1 MKAIAYYTNQA
12 ISAEDAL
19 VDIELPTPQP
29 TEHDVLVEVK
39 AIAVNPV
46 DTKVRR
52 NSAPPDGQPKVLGWD
67 ATGVVVAVGSQVT
80 LLKVGD
86 EVWYAGDIS
95 RAGCNSQFQLVDE
108 RIVGLKPK
116 TLDFASAAAL
126 PLTALT
132 AYELLFDRLTIPKRS
147 QHNNNNEKPAL
158 LVIGAAGGVGSILVQ
173 LAAQLTDLRVI
184 GTASRT
190 ESMAWLKQLGAH
202 DVINHQHAISQQLAE
217 LNCAE
222 VDYVISLTNTHQHFD
237 EIVKSIKPQGKFAL
251 IDDPE
256 LFDFRQ
262 LKRKSV
268 SLHWEL
274 MFTRSLFKTAD
285 MIKQHHILTEVAHL
299 VEQGLIQS
307 TVNNHLGII
316 NAHNLKKAHAM
327 LESGTSIGKIV
338 LEGFEN

>member
-1 MKAIAYYTNQA
+1 MKAVAYYISQA
-12 ISAEDAL
+12 ITAKDAL

-29 TEHDVLVEVK
+29 MDHDLLVEVK

-52 NSAPPDGQPKVLGWD
+52 NSTPPTGSAKVLGWD
-67 ATGVVVAVGSQVT
+67 ATGVIVAVGSQVS
-80 LLKVGD
+80 LFKVGD

-108 RIVGLKPK
+108 CIVSLKPK
-116 TLDFASAAAL
+116 SIDFATAAAL

-132 AYELLFDRLTIPKRS
+132 AYELLFDRLTIPKKTRTEAG
-147 QHNNNNEKPAL
+147 HEKASL

-173 LAAQLTDLRVI
+173 LAAQLTDLNLI
-184 GTASRT
+184 GTASRD
-190 ESMAWLKQLGAH
+190 ESIAWLKKLGAH
-202 DVINHQHAISQQLAE
+202 HVINHHQPISQQLTA
-217 LNCAE
+217 LGCAE
-222 VDYVISLTNTHQHFD
+222 VDYIISLTNTDQHFD

-285 MIKQHHILTEVAHL
+285 RIKQHHILNEIAQL
-299 VEQGLIQS
+299 VDQGLIQS
-307 TVNNHLGII
+307 TVKNHLGAI
-316 NAHNLKKAHAM
+316 NAHHLKQAHAM

-338 LEGFEN
+338 LEGFE

>member
-1 MKAIAYYTNQA
+1 MKAVAYYTSQA
-12 ISAEDAL
+12 ITAEDAL

-29 TEHDVLVEVK
+29 LEHDLLIEIK

-52 NSAPPDGQPKVLGWD
+52 NSAPPTGNAKVLGWD
-67 ATGVVVAVGSQVT
+67 ATGVVVAVGSQVS
-80 LLKVGD
+80 LFKVGD

-95 RAGCNSQFQLVDE
+95 RAGCNSQLQLVDE

-116 TLDFASAAAL
+116 SLDFATAAAL

-132 AYELLFDRLTIPKRS
+132 AYELLFDRLAIPPKAQS
-147 QHNNNNEKPAL
+147 GAGLEQASL

-184 GTASRT
+184 GTASRA
-190 ESMAWLKQLGAH
+190 ESIAWLKKLGAH
-202 DVINHQHAISQQLAE
+202 DVINHHQPISQQLAA
-217 LNCAE
+217 LGCPE
-222 VDYVISLTNTHQHFD
+222 VDYIISLTNTDQHFD
-237 EIVKSIKPQGKFAL
+237 EIVKAIKPQGKFAL

-285 MIKQHHILTEVAHL
+285 MIKQHETLNEIAHL
-299 VEQGLIQS
+299 VDKGLIQS
-307 TVNNHLGII
+307 TVNHHFGAI
-316 NAHNLKKAHAM
+316 NAHHLKQAHAM

-338 LEGFEN
+338 LEGFE

>member
-1 MKAIAYYTNQA
+1 MKAIAYFTNQA

-19 VDIELPTPQP
+19 VDIELPIPQP
-29 TEHDVLVEVK
+29 SEHDLLVEVK

-52 NSAPPDGQPKVLGWD
+52 NAAPPAGSAKVLGWD
-67 ATGVVVAVGSQVT
+67 ATGVVVAVGSQVSMF
-80 LLKVGD
+80 KEGD

-116 TLDFASAAAL
+116 SLDYATAAAL

-132 AYELLFDRLTIPKRS
+132 AYELLFDRLNIPKKS
-147 QHNNNNEKPAL
+147 QHTTNVEKPSL

-173 LAAQLTDLRVI
+173 LATQLTDLRVI

-190 ESMAWLKQLGAH
+190 ESIAWLKQLGAH
-202 DVINHQHAISQQLAE
+202 DVINHQQSISQQLAE
-217 LNCAE
+217 LNCTE
-222 VDYVISLTNTHQHFD
+222 VDYIISLTNTDQHFD
-237 EIVKSIKPQGKFAL
+237 EIVKCIKPQGKFAL

-268 SLHWEL
+268 SLHLEL
-274 MFTRSLFKTAD
+274 MFTRSMFKTTD
-285 MIKQHHILTEVAHL
+285 MIQQHHILNEVAHL
-299 VEQGLIQS
+299 VDQGLIQS
-307 TVNNHLGII
+307 TANNHLGTI
-316 NAHNLKKAHAM
+316 NARNLKKAHAM